1 MKQVYVEITSQD
13 GDAVGAYVN
22 VEPPSPSQGI
32 GAEAWVDRIDF
43 LGHPVGGITAHDLE
57 KIKNDAIEEALG

>member
-22 VEPPSPSQGI
+22 VEPPSPSQGM
-32 GAEAWVDRIDF
+32 GASRI
-43 LGHPVGGITAHDLE
+43 
-57 KIKNDAIEEALG
+57 